1 MANHTNGSTPE
12 ELAQDISQS
21 LNEFGRQAR
30 KRADEAKTE
39 AVKGLNA
46 LAETLRREAREAGE
60 DPNVVEKIDEVARG
74 LEKAS
79 LYLKTNTYE
88 DMREDVETQVRQN
101 PMTTLGLV
109 FVAGLIFGLILRG
122 GRRR

>member
-46 LAETLRREAREAGE
+46 LAETLRRESREAGE

-88 DMREDVETQVRQN
+88 DMREDVETQVRRN

>member
-88 DMREDVETQVRQN
+88 DMREDVETQVRRN